1 MKEKLKIWILQIEGW
16 VNDSNKFHRIRKNN
30 FVVNISL
37 AEAWN
42 RQFPKFSSII
52 RTNIFWLVFPMIL
65 GALFLLFSDNS
76 SIFENGVHWFNYA
89 GLICFIWPV
98 LYTLLGIVNWV
109 YKGIKNWKGGKK

>member
-1 MKEKLKIWILQIEGW
+1 
-16 VNDSNKFHRIRKNN
+16 
-30 FVVNISL
+30 
-37 AEAWN
+37 
-42 RQFPKFSSII
+42 
-52 RTNIFWLVFPMIL
+52 MIL